1 MSVASSG
8 DDLHANVNDRLF
20 LDAEQFAESRLGSLP
35 ITEEDVIHLITLLP
49 SEECPRSG
57 SNPCGF
63 SFSTGLYV
71 HGGIVGLRSHAKQ
84 FPKASCVLAKFAA

>member
-49 SEECPRSG
+49 SGNAPDPAAIHMG
-57 SNPCGF
+57 SHSVLGF
-63 SFSTGLYV
+63 TFTVEL
-71 HGGIVGLRSHAKQ
+71 
-84 FPKASCVLAKFAA
+84 